1 MNTALMVI
9 LGVVSLVII
18 IAVMLQSD
26 SGNGASAL
34 GGATT
39 AVAKKA
45 KGYEALLNKVTIIAS
60 VVFAVLV
67 IVLVVLK

>member
-18 IAVMLQSD
+18 VAVLLQQD
-26 SGNGASAL
+26 SGNSTSAL
-34 GGATT
+34 GGAST

-45 KGYEALLNKVTIIAS
+45 KGYEALLGKVTIIAS

-67 IVLVVLK
+67 LVLVVLG

>member
-1 MNTALMVI
+1 MNTALMVL

-18 IAVMLQSD
+18 VAVMLQED
-26 SGNGASAL
+26 SGSGASAL
-34 GGATT
+34 GGASS

-45 KGYEALLNKVTIIAS
+45 KGYEALLSKVTIIAS

-67 IVLVVLK
+67 LVLVVLG